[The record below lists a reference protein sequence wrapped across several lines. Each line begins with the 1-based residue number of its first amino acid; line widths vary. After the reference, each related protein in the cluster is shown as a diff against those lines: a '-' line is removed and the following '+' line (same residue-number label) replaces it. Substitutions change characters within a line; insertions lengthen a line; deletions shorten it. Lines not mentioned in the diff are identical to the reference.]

1 MEVSGLMMGIITVAF
16 GVIIMVFPKI
26 INYLIGIYLIIV
38 GALAILQS
46 L

>member
-38 GALAILQS
+38 GALSILQAM
-46 L
+46 